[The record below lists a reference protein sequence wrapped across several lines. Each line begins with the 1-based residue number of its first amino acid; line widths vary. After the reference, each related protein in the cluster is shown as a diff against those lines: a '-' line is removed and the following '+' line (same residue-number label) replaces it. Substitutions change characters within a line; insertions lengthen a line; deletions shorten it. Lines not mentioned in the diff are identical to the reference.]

1 MKHSSNLF
9 NLIRMV
15 VFPYFKEHRIKV
27 LISVVGVALGV
38 AVFIA
43 IQSASY
49 SAKKAMANFISSI
62 SVNADL
68 QITSEEDGLDE
79 SLYPII
85 KKTKGVQSA
94 VAIISTKVPMKL
106 ENRYYTLLVLGLDM
120 TKTNKLPAKGKSH
133 INLEKFISLPNQII
147 VSEGFLEKYH
157 LNRDSRI
164 HIVTGRGTLPFE
176 IAGVLAKGE
185 TPYSEAKRLIIMD
198 FYSAQYY
205 FGKINRID
213 KVNVKIRKGFAL
225 KEVERNLGRS
235 LGDLVTVKSL
245 NDRLGETDQIYQS
258 FNLNLTVVSLISLL
272 VGMYLIFNT
281 INNSILQQRKEIGIL
296 RALGTTKKDI
306 LMLFSLEGLLIGIIG
321 SIIGIFLGW
330 FLAYFSVETFTHN
343 LSQHYLMNDVR
354 HIHLSTPNLVIAFVL
369 GIGMTLIS
377 SFFPALAAIRISPV
391 ETIRSVSY
399 ENTRRY
405 KVNLYSILGVAILVL
420 AYISSQIKPIHG
432 IPIFAFLSNLL
443 IILGLSFLTPMIME
457 ILIKGIRPVLQRFF
471 GIETTLASHNL
482 LKATGR
488 NSITISALMIS
499 LALIISVFTLIESY
513 HHTIGQW
520 FNRVNN
526 AEISI
531 TKGSP
536 LGKGE
541 ILPMEESIIEPIK
554 NYKMIET
561 IDYYRFY
568 RTTFKGHSLD
578 IFSFKMNVAR
588 DHMDYVF
595 IEGDKNSAFKA
606 MENGDN
612 ILISED
618 LAERHQFKKGDEIV
632 LKTKMGEKSF
642 TIAGIVVNFSSGHG
656 VVSMGRERFNKY
668 WKSSSVDI
676 FKVYLTKGSDPEV
689 FRTMMSQRIDK
700 TNNLNITTFTKVK
713 RYFLDAIDK
722 TFNMFHALELITV
735 IIAIMGVVNALLA
748 SILER
753 KREIGILRAIG
764 ATKKQIGWIILSE
777 AGLIGFISVVIG
789 VVGGVLLSLVTVF
802 VINKQT
808 VGWNLDY
815 SLPINVVLIVSISMI
830 ILTALAGYF
839 PSRQTF
845 KIVIREALEYE

>member
-9 NLIRMV
+9 NLIRIIV
-15 VFPYFKEHRIKV
+15 LPYFKEHRIKV
-27 LISVVGVALGV
+27 LLSITGVALGV

-49 SAKKAMANFISSI
+49 SAKKAMGNFILSI
-62 SVNADL
+62 ASNADF
-68 QITSEEDGLDE
+68 QVTGGQDGLDE
-79 SLYPII
+79 SLYPKI
-85 KKTKGVQSA
+85 KKAEGIQSA
-94 VAIISTKVPMKL
+94 VPIISTKIPRKL
-106 ENRYYTLLVLGLDM
+106 RNHHYSLLVLGLDM
-120 TKTNKLPAKGKSH
+120 TKKNNASLNNGSQ
-133 INLEKFISLPNQII
+133 INVEKFVSLPNQII
-147 VSEGFLEKYH
+147 VTERFLEKYH
-157 LNRDSRI
+157 IDRDSKVYL
-164 HIVTGRGTLPFE
+164 VTGRGTLPFE
-176 IAGVLAKGE
+176 IAGVVAKGE
-185 TPYSEAKRLIIMD
+185 TPYSDAERLIIMD
-198 FYSAQYY
+198 FFAAQYY
-205 FGKINRID
+205 FGKENKID
-213 KVNVKIRKGFAL
+213 RVDVKVRKGFPV
-225 KEVERNLGRS
+225 KEAMKSLRES
-235 LGDLVTVKSL
+235 LGSTVNIKRL
-245 NDRLGETDQIYQS
+245 NERLGETDQIYQS

-306 LMLFSLEGLLIGIIG
+306 LVLFSLEGLLIGIIG

-354 HIHLSTPNLVIAFVL
+354 HIHLSADLLAVAFVL

-399 ENTRRY
+399 ENTRKY
-405 KVNLYSILGVAILVL
+405 KVNLYSIVGIAILIL
-420 AYISSQIKPIHG
+420 AYISSQIKPING
-432 IPIFAFLSNLL
+432 IPVFAFLSNLF

-457 ILIKGIRPVLQRFF
+457 VLVKTTRPVLQRFF
-471 GIETTLASHNL
+471 SIESTLASHNL

-513 HHTIGQW
+513 HYTIDKW

-536 LGKGE
+536 LGTGE
-541 ILPMEESIIEPIK
+541 ILPMEENTVDAIRNHEMVQ
-554 NYKMIET
+554 N

-568 RTTFKGHSLD
+568 RITYREHSLD
-578 IFSFKMNVAR
+578 IFSFRMDVAR

-595 IEGDKNSAFKA
+595 IEGDKDSAFQA
-606 MENGDN
+606 MKKGDN
-612 ILISED
+612 VLISED
-618 LAERHQFKKGDEIV
+618 LAEKHHLKMGGDIV
-632 LKTKMGEKSF
+632 LMTKIGEKTF
-642 TIAGIVVNFSSGHG
+642 TIAGTVVNLSSGHG
-656 VVSMGRERFNKY
+656 VVSMSRERFKKY

-676 FKVYLTKGSDPEV
+676 FKVYLTEGSDPEK
-689 FRTMMSQRIDK
+689 FRTILSQRSDMPK
-700 TNNLNITTFTKVK
+700 SLNIMTFTKVK

-735 IIAIMGVVNALLA
+735 IIAIMGVINALLA

-753 KREIGILRAIG
+753 KREIGILRSIG
-764 ATKKQIGWIILSE
+764 ATKKQIGRIILSE

-789 VVGGVLLSLVTVF
+789 LVGGVLLSLVTVF
-802 VINKQT
+802 LINKQT
-808 VGWNLDY
+808 VGWSLDY
-815 SLPINVVLIVSISMI
+815 SLPIYTILIVSIGMV
-830 ILTALAGYF
+830 ILTALSGYF